1 VNEVT
6 INLKLAKLHD
16 DLEEY
21 VEAEAY
27 HRRVVDISRATRKA
41 NDVGSRIET
50 QFSCLNPA
58 VKPIAEY
65 AKSCVY
71 VARHHLQR
79 GGGDLELAQE
89 YLEKVAVSNAEDADT
104 ATELVKKV
112 KAEIKLKVEESKT
125 METSSAQGEERDG

>member
-1 VNEVT
+1 M
-6 INLKLAKLHD
+6 
-16 DLEEY
+16 
-21 VEAEAY
+21 
-27 HRRVVDISRATRKA
+27 
-41 NDVGSRIET
+41 
-50 QFSCLNPA
+50 
-58 VKPIAEY
+58 KPIAEY

-112 KAEIKLKVEESKT
+112 KTEIKLKAEENRA
-125 METSSAQGEERDG
+125 METSSAQGEEGDG